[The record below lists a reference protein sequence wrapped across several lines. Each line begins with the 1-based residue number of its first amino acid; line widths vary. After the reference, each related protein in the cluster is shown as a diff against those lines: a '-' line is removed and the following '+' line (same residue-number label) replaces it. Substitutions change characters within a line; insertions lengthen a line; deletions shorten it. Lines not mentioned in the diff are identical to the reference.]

1 MRLFISDIDGTL
13 VRPDKT
19 LAPETIAA
27 ARRLV
32 DTGVAMSLI
41 SARPPCGIAWI
52 ADALDLPGPFG
63 AFNGGTIFGRDG
75 TVLDRCGIEPG
86 VAAEMVALFQTA
98 GVTLWVFA
106 DGKWYSST
114 ADDPHIP
121 REIKSAN
128 LDPIITSD
136 FSGLLDRID
145 KIVAVSDDAVRLTSL
160 ENIAVALADGA
171 ATVSRSQ
178 RYYLDVTARGADKGV
193 GISRIAEAFGVALE
207 DVAVI
212 GDQANDLPMFDR
224 AGLSIAMGQ
233 SDDAVKARADWST
246 ASNVEDGVA
255 QAIDRLL
262 AAK

>member
-1 MRLFISDIDGTL
+1 MMRLFISDIDGTL

-75 TVLDRCGIEPG
+75 TVLDRCGIDPG
-86 VAAEMVALFQTA
+86 VAAEMVKLFQTA

-145 KIVAVSDDAVRLTSL
+145 KIVAVSDDTVRLTSL

-207 DVAVI
+207 DVTVI

-233 SDDAVKARADWST
+233 SDDLVKARADWST
-246 ASNVEDGVA
+246 ASNAENGVA

-262 AAK
+262 AK